1 MINEPDD
8 FGPRVAMRHWGS
20 VVINPMP
27 LLARKL
33 DERAKAYQIVRTARN
48 ARKHPHRGGKR

>member
-1 MINEPDD
+1 MSNEPND
-8 FGPRVAMRHWGS
+8 FGPRVAMRRWGS

-33 DERAKAYQIVRTARN
+33 TERSQPYKIERAARN
-48 ARKHPHRGGKR
+48 ARKHPHRGGKK